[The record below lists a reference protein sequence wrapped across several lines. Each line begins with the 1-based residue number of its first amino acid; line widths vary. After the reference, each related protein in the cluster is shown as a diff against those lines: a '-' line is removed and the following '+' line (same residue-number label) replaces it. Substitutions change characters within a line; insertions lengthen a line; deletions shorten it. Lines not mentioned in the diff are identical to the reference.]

1 MEQRKQLGNDSES
14 LAGRFLM
21 QKGYQIVETNF
32 SCKRGEIDLIARKD
46 DLLVFVEVRSKT
58 SAQYGQPLETVNRKK
73 QEKIR
78 KAAEYY
84 LYVHPE
90 LAGLYCR
97 FDVISILWQNGKVR
111 LNWIADAFQ

>member
-14 LAGRFLM
+14 LAGRFLV
-21 QKGYQIVETNF
+21 QKGYKIVESNF
-32 SCKRGEIDLIARKD
+32 SCKRGEIDLIVRKENF
-46 DLLVFVEVRSKT
+46 LVFVEVRSKT
-58 SAQYGQPLETVNRKK
+58 SVQYGQPLETVNAKK

-78 KAAEYY
+78 KTAEYY

-90 LAGLYCR
+90 LAELYCR
-97 FDVISILWQNGKVR
+97 FDVISVLWQNGKVR

>member
-21 QKGYQIVETNF
+21 QKGYKIVESNF
-32 SCKRGEIDLIARKD
+32 SCKRGEIDLIVRND

-58 SAQYGQPLETVNRKK
+58 SAQYGQPMETVNRKK
-73 QEKIR
+73 QEKIH

-84 LYVHPE
+84 LYIHPE

-97 FDVISILWQNGKVR
+97 FDVISILWKDGKVR